1 MHPIGSP
8 SAPRACVVRLAVLVI
23 AAHLAVALPALLAP
37 GAAAAESLRAGPGPS
52 IERSALA
59 AGRFLVA
66 ARRLRDPN
74 FAETVVLL
82 VDYDENGALGLI
94 VNRPTDVP
102 LAGMVPAVEELR
114 DRNDAVYIGGPVA
127 RDRLVLLFRSTV
139 PRERSSHVVDGVYA
153 SSDLE
158 VLRALAGGDVPF
170 RAYVGYSGW
179 APGQL
184 DAEVLRGDWHV
195 APADA
200 GAVFD
205 PAPLEL
211 WRTLIRR
218 SAGQWAM
225 AGRDAPAALALA
237 ARPGD

>member
-1 MHPIGSP
+1 MHRIPASQQLCTV
-8 SAPRACVVRLAVLVI
+8 PRL
-23 AAHLAVALPALLAP
+23 VALVATLVAPLVASPAL
-37 GAAAAESLRAGPGPS
+37 AESARAGPGPG

-74 FAETVVLL
+74 FVETVVLL
-82 VDYDENGALGLI
+82 VDYDESGALGLI
-94 VNRPTDVP
+94 VNRPTEVR
-102 LAGMVPAVEELR
+102 LAGMLPALEELR
-114 DRNDAVYIGGPVA
+114 DREDAVFIGGPVA
-127 RDRLVLLFRSTV
+127 RNRLVLLFRSPA
-139 PRERSSHVVDGVYA
+139 PRERSSLVVDGVYA

-158 VLRALAGGDVPF
+158 VLRTLAGEDVPF

-200 GAVFD
+200 NSVFD
-205 PAPLEL
+205 PAPLQL

-218 SAGQWAM
+218 SVGQWARAPGGAASSLAPLAFAPH
-225 AGRDAPAALALA
+225 AGD
-237 ARPGD
+237 